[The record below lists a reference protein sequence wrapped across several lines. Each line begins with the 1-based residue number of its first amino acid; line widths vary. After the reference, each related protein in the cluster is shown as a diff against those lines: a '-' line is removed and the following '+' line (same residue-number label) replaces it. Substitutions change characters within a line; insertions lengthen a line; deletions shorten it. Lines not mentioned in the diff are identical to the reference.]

1 MVDPA
6 IFGQLTPV
14 GTDQDGDIW
23 EWNFEAGQA
32 LADIVRTTLG
42 PKGLDTML
50 VTDEGKVVV
59 TNDGASIIDRLDI
72 DHPAARLIVEVAKSQ
87 DSLAGDGT
95 TSAII
100 LAGELLAN
108 AKSLIEQGV
117 HPTKITQGYH
127 LAISRASETANE
139 LTLPVDPDDDEQLRN
154 IARTVVTGKWD
165 DTATDF
171 LAEKAVE
178 TVRTIE
184 QDGRVGFE
192 RITRKAIPGGSFYD
206 SEVIEGLVI
215 DMEESSTAIVS
226 PDEQSARRIPD
237 ATVALVDREMTIDKP
252 QEAGTVTFDSF
263 EGYDALRKH
272 EQEIYERYVDHITAV
287 DADVVFCQ
295 QSIDD
300 PIRYLLA
307 DEDVLAVE
315 RTRRDELRKLA
326 RATGAQPVDRIKD
339 LTAATVGRAP
349 EVEGCS
355 LGPTVVTIVSG
366 MDRYGHVSLL
376 ARGGTE
382 HVAEETKRKLDDCFY
397 VLKLAIEDEVV
408 LPGGGAV
415 ETALARDLRKHA
427 AEQTGKE
434 QLAIERFA
442 DALEVIP
449 RTLAESAG
457 QNPIDVLVALRNAHE
472 EGQHTVGIDVQNG
485 EIGDVATDGVLEP
498 LQVKRQ
504 ALTSAA
510 EAAAMIARVDDAI
523 PVTFEDEEHDHED
536 DHDHGPGELV
546 HSTEGYPWAVGHSMG
561 HSDH

>member
-6 IFGQLTPV
+6 IYGQPAPV
-14 GTDQDGDIW
+14 RTDQDGDIW

-59 TNDGASIIDRLDI
+59 TNDGASIIDRLDV

-100 LAGELLAN
+100 LAGELLGN
-108 AKSLIEQGV
+108 AKSLIKQGV
-117 HPTKITQGYH
+117 HSTKITQGYH
-127 LAISRASETANE
+127 LPVSRASATADE
-139 LTLPVDPDDDEQLRN
+139 LTLPVDRDDDEQLRN

-178 TVRTIE
+178 TVRNIE

-206 SEVIEGLVI
+206 SEIIEGLVI
-215 DMEESSTAIVS
+215 DMEESSTTIVS
-226 PDEQSARRIPD
+226 PDERSARRIPD
-237 ATVALVDREMTIDKP
+237 ATVALLDREMTIDKP
-252 QEAGTVTFDSF
+252 QEAGTVAFDSF

-272 EQEIYERYVDHITAV
+272 EQETYEAYVDQITAV

-295 QSIDD
+295 QAIDD

-307 DEDVLAVE
+307 DEAVLAVE

-326 RATGAQPVDRIKD
+326 RATGAQPVDRTED

-349 EVEGCS
+349 EVERRS
-355 LGPTVVTIVSG
+355 LGPTAVTVVSG

-415 ETALARDLRKHA
+415 ETALVSVR
-427 AEQTGKE
+427 
-434 QLAIERFA
+434 
-442 DALEVIP
+442 
-449 RTLAESAG
+449 
-457 QNPIDVLVALRNAHE
+457 
-472 EGQHTVGIDVQNG
+472 
-485 EIGDVATDGVLEP
+485 
-498 LQVKRQ
+498 
-504 ALTSAA
+504 
-510 EAAAMIARVDDAI
+510 
-523 PVTFEDEEHDHED
+523 
-536 DHDHGPGELV
+536 
-546 HSTEGYPWAVGHSMG
+546 
-561 HSDH
+561 

>member
-1 MVDPA
+1 MINSAIDDQLAPA
-6 IFGQLTPV
+6 GA
-14 GTDQDGDIW
+14 DQDGDTW
-23 EWNFEAGQA
+23 ERNFEAGQA

-42 PKGLDTML
+42 PKGLDKLL

-72 DHPAARLIVEVAKSQ
+72 DHPAARLVAEVAGTQESR
-87 DSLAGDGT
+87 AGDGT

-100 LAGELLAN
+100 LAGELLGN
-108 AKSLIEQGV
+108 ARSLINEGV

-127 LAISRASETANE
+127 LAVSRALETVDE
-139 LTLPVDPDDDEQLRN
+139 LTLPVDADDEEQLLDL
-154 IARTVVTGKWD
+154 ARTVVTGKWD
-165 DTATDF
+165 ETATDF

-192 RITRKAIPGGSFYD
+192 RITRKTIPGKSFYD
-206 SEVIEGLVI
+206 TEVIEGLVI

-237 ATVALVDREMTIDKP
+237 ATVALVDREMTVDKP
-252 QEAGTVTFDSF
+252 QEAGTVTFDSY
-263 EGYDALRKH
+263 EGYDALREQ
-272 EQEIYERYVDHITAV
+272 EQEIYETYVDHITAV

-300 PIRYLLA
+300 PIRSLLA
-307 DEDVLAVE
+307 GEDVLAVE

-326 RATGAQPVDRIKD
+326 RATGAQPVDRIED

-349 EVEGCS
+349 EVERRS
-355 LGPTVVTIVSG
+355 LGPTAVTIVAG

-415 ETALARDLRKHA
+415 ETALARDLRKYA
-427 AEQTGKE
+427 AEQAGKE

-449 RTLAESAG
+449 RTLAASAG
-457 QNPIDVLVALRNAHE
+457 QNPIDVLVALRNAHA
-472 EGQHTVGIDVQNG
+472 EGRHTVGIDVQNG
-485 EIGDVATDGVLEP
+485 NIGDVTTDGVLEP
-498 LQVKRQ
+498 LPVKRQ

-510 EAAAMIARVDDAI
+510 EAAAMIVRVDDAI
-523 PVTFEDEEHDHED
+523 PVTFGEDEHEHED
-536 DHDHGPGELV
+536 DHDHGPGDLV